1 MLEKFV
7 LGSSTIFRQDQ
18 SNIGPFFYQY
28 TNIAPNSKLFCL
40 NTNFFISFFA
50 FTFSAPVM
58 EYNLSNGEQGTVG
71 QTPRK

>member
-1 MLEKFV
+1 M
-7 LGSSTIFRQDQ
+7 
-18 SNIGPFFYQY
+18 
-28 TNIAPNSKLFCL
+28 
-40 NTNFFISFFA
+40 NFFISFFT